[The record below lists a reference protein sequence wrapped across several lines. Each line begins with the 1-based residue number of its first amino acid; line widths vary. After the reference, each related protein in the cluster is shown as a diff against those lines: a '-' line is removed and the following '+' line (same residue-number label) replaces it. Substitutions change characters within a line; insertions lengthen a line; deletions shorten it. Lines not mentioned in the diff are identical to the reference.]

1 MRESIKIKTDDYY
14 FKFRVSGLIIK
25 NNKILLVD
33 MDNSGFICLPR
44 GYVELGETTEVAVK
58 RELLE
63 EVGKKFDISKYL
75 GVVEN
80 YFINKYSKKIHEI
93 SFYYLMTPIENI
105 DTNNF
110 TIIEN
115 DKGNK
120 VKLDFK
126 WIDLKDIGNYD
137 IRPSFLKQIL
147 ERENLEFNHL
157 IFNELDY
164 AHYYL

>member
-1 MRESIKIKTDDYY
+1 MRESIKIKTDNYN

-25 NNKILLVD
+25 NNKLLLVD
-33 MDNSGFICLPR
+33 MDDSGFLCLPG
-44 GYVELGETTEVAVK
+44 GYVELGETTEIAVK

-80 YFINKYSKKIHEI
+80 YFINKYLKKMHEI
-93 SFYYLMTPIENI
+93 SFYYLMSPIENI

-115 DKGNK
+115 DKGHK
-120 VKLDFK
+120 IKLDFK
-126 WIDLKDIGNYD
+126 WIDLKEVNNYD

-147 ERENLEFNHL
+147 ESENLEFNHL
-157 IFNELDY
+157 IFNELDKI
-164 AHYYL
+164 L

>member
-1 MRESIKIKTDDYY
+1 MHESIKIKTDDYN

-25 NNKILLVD
+25 DNKLLLVD
-33 MDNSGFICLPR
+33 MDDSGFLCLPG

-63 EVGKKFDISKYL
+63 EVGKKFDISEYL

-105 DTNNF
+105 GTNNF
-110 TIIEN
+110 TIVGN
-115 DKGNK
+115 DKGHK
-120 VKLDFK
+120 IKLDFK
-126 WIDLKDIGNYD
+126 WIDLKEINNYD
-137 IRPSFLKQIL
+137 IRPSFIKGIL
-147 ERENLEFNHL
+147 NNENLKFNHL
-157 IFNELDY
+157 IFNELDK
-164 AHYYL
+164 LD